1 MTDETQIKRI
11 SIEDLTPDPGNA
23 RKQTERSHWMQSE
36 SFSRFG
42 AGRSIVI
49 DENGMIL
56 AGHGATQA
64 AADMGIKEVIVI
76 PTDGSTLVAVQ
87 RTDLTAGDK
96 KAYSIADNRASD
108 LSTWDPLAL
117 AHLNLDDEVDLND
130 WFKEDE
136 LQSLITPM
144 ELQDGGGQ
152 DEEEKEGITCP
163 HCGAI
168 FNFGDKPQ

>member
-1 MTDETQIKRI
+1 MPDSPEIKKI
-11 SIEDLTPDPGNA
+11 SIDELTPDPKNA

-64 AADMGIKEVIVI
+64 AADLGIKEVIVV
-76 PTDGSTLVAVQ
+76 PTDGNTLVAVQ
-87 RTDLTAGDK
+87 RTDLSAGDK
-96 KAYSIADNRASD
+96 KAYAIADNRTSD
-108 LSTWDPLAL
+108 LSTWDPLVL
-117 AHLNLDDEVDLND
+117 AQLNLDPEVDLSD

-144 ELQDGGGQ
+144 ELQEEQ
-152 DEEEKEGITCP
+152 SEEEPQGITCP

-168 FNFGDKPQ
+168 FQLGDKAS

>member
-1 MTDETQIKRI
+1 
-11 SIEDLTPDPGNA
+11 
-23 RKQTERSHWMQSE
+23 MQSE

-64 AADMGIKEVIVI
+64 AADIGIREVIVV

-87 RTDLTAGDK
+87 RTDLSPGDK
-96 KAYSIADNRASD
+96 KAYSIADNRTSD

-117 AHLNLDDEVDLND
+117 AQLNLDPDVDMTD

-136 LQSLITPM
+136 LQALITPM
-144 ELQDGGGQ
+144 ELQEEQSEQ
-152 DEEEKEGITCP
+152 DEPSGITCP

-168 FNFGDKPQ
+168 FQLGDEQG